1 MTANK
6 NEQTPLRSYSQLN
19 NFNQR
24 SYTTYGDLKNTH
36 EKRLSPFELRHHFSH
51 KSIYSS
57 KYTNNIIGRRTP
69 RKDLDGNNVRSK
81 STINFYRSYTS
92 HSFARTPTP
101 NTSNNGQDVLGNADD
116 EESNIERIFIYI
128 PEDPAYS
135 TPDGSNFFIFSGGY
149 VRDTMCNS
157 VFFFNYFGSI
167 FTQFRPGHRPQK
179 AFF

>member
-6 NEQTPLRSYSQLN
+6 NEQTPLQSYSQLN

-24 SYTTYGDLKNTH
+24 PYTAYGNTRNTH
-36 EKRLSPFELRHHFSH
+36 DKRLSPFELRHHFSH

-69 RKDLDGNNVRSK
+69 RKDFDGNNNNNSVRSK

-101 NTSNNGQDVLGNADD
+101 NTSTTNGQDAYPTTNTDD
-116 EESNIERIFIYI
+116 EESNSEI
-128 PEDPAYS
+128 
-135 TPDGSNFFIFSGGY
+135 
-149 VRDTMCNS
+149 
-157 VFFFNYFGSI
+157 
-167 FTQFRPGHRPQK
+167 
-179 AFF
+179 